1 MKIGFISL
9 GCSKNLVDSENVM
22 GMLKQGGH
30 ELVNAPELAEA
41 IIINTCGFINSAKEE
56 AINTILEMAEYKE
69 KNCKKLIVIGCMA
82 QRYKEELSVEMPE
95 IDAIISIKEYPKM
108 NDILSEVLG
117 IEHLESYGK
126 SERLISTKP
135 WTAYLKIAE
144 GCSNRCTYCAIPL
157 IRGGNVSFPME
168 DILSS
173 AKQLATRGVKE
184 LILIAQDTTKYGLDI
199 YGELSLLRLLKELNQ
214 IEGFHWIR
222 ILYMYPDEI
231 NDELIEGMAQLD
243 KVLPYFDIPMQ
254 HGNDKMLEL
263 MNRRGSVASVVNLVE
278 KIRSTLTQPTL
289 RTTYIVG
296 FPHETDLEFNDLLE
310 FTKTIRWNRM
320 GAFTYSPE
328 EDTVAY
334 DMDETVE
341 EEVKEERLNQL
352 MSIQEEIALAD
363 NQMYVGQTIEVLVEA
378 QDGLRGQYRGRGK
391 NSAPD
396 EVDGY
401 VIFDSPR
408 VIEFG
413 TFVQVKIE
421 KALTHD
427 LIGIEVNA

>member
-1 MKIGFISL
+1 MRIGFISL

-30 ELVNAPELAEA
+30 ELVADPELAEA

-69 KNCKKLIVIGCMA
+69 QLCKKLIVIGCMA
-82 QRYKEELSVEMPE
+82 QRYKQELIDEIPE
-95 IDAIISIKEYPKM
+95 IDAVISIKEYPKM
-108 NDILSEVLG
+108 NEILAKTLG
-117 IEHLESYGK
+117 IESLESYGK
-126 SERLISTKP
+126 NERLISTKP

-168 DILSS
+168 DLIEQ
-173 AKQLATRGVKE
+173 AKQLAKQGVKE
-184 LILIAQDTTKYGLDI
+184 LILIAQDTTKYGLDL
-199 YGELSLLRLLKELNQ
+199 YGELSLLKLLKELNQ

-231 NDELIEGMAQLD
+231 TDELLDGMAQME

-263 MNRRGSVASVVNLVE
+263 MNRRGSVESVVKLVK
-278 KIRSTLTQPTL
+278 KIQTTFTLPTL

-296 FPHETDLEFNDLLE
+296 FPHEGEAEFQELLD
-310 FTKTIRWNRM
+310 FTKEIRWNRM

-328 EDTVAY
+328 EDTEAY
-334 DMDETVE
+334 TMDETVD
-341 EEVKEERLNQL
+341 EEVKEERLARLMNLQETIAFENNQ
-352 MSIQEEIALAD
+352 A
-363 NQMYVGQTIEVLVEA
+363 YVGQTIEVLVEN

-401 VIFDSPR
+401 VLFDSPR
-408 VIEFG
+408 CIEFG
-413 TFVQVKIE
+413 EFVQVKITE
-421 KALTHD
+421 GLTHD
-427 LIGIEVNA
+427 LIGVEVNA